1 MLVPNAPLLQNWRMT
16 RVDFYLMESGDKEQ
30 FSCRLINKIFDKKH
44 QLYVH
49 TADQA
54 QAQKLDQ
61 LLWTYHDLAFI
72 PHGLASEHTSANEL
86 PVLIGHGDPPEDCHE
101 VLLSL
106 SDNPPVFFSRFERVA
121 EIVAP
126 TENEKIQARERF
138 RFYRDRGYALE
149 THKI

>member
-1 MLVPNAPLLQNWRMT
+1 MLVPVAPLLQNRIMT

-30 FSCRLINKIFDKKH
+30 FTCRLINKIFDKKH
-44 QLYVH
+44 RVYVH
-49 TADQA
+49 TADEV

-72 PHGLASEHTSANEL
+72 PHGLVAGRPVAAEL
-86 PVLIGHGDPPEDCHE
+86 PVLIGHGEPPEDCHE
-101 VLLSL
+101 VLVSL
-106 SDNPPVFFSRFERVA
+106 SDNPPIFFSRFERVA
-121 EIVAP
+121 EVVAP
-126 TENEKIQARERF
+126 TENEKTQARERF